1 MASSAILFITLAF
14 LNSILISLAFDP
26 SPLQDICVAP
36 PLGLATSIC
45 RDPRLVTAN
54 DFFMTGLD
62 RPGPFN
68 AYGVTFVVA
77 SVLTIPELNT
87 QGQFLIRAELAPN
100 GYFPPHTHPRASVFS
115 VVMTSSASV
124 STNVQNIPMLNGS
137 NFKDWKETLLITLG
151 CMDLDLALRTEK
163 PAPLTDVST
172 ADLKRDFERW
182 ERSNRVSL
190 MIIKRSI
197 PEAFRGTAS
206 EDIANASEYLAKIEE
221 RFAKNEKSETSTLLA
236 NLISMKY
243 KGKGN
248 IREYIMQMSHIASN
262 LKAHKLEVPEDLLVH
277 LVLLSLPTQ
286 FSQFKVSYNC
296 QKEKWSLNE
305 LIS

>member
-1 MASSAILFITLAF
+1 
-14 LNSILISLAFDP
+14 
-26 SPLQDICVAP
+26 
-36 PLGLATSIC
+36 
-45 RDPRLVTAN
+45 
-54 DFFMTGLD
+54 
-62 RPGPFN
+62 
-68 AYGVTFVVA
+68 
-77 SVLTIPELNT
+77 
-87 QGQFLIRAELAPN
+87 
-100 GYFPPHTHPRASVFS
+100 
-115 VVMTSSASV
+115 MTSSATV

-236 NLISMKY
+236 SLISMKY
-243 KGKGN
+243 KAKGN